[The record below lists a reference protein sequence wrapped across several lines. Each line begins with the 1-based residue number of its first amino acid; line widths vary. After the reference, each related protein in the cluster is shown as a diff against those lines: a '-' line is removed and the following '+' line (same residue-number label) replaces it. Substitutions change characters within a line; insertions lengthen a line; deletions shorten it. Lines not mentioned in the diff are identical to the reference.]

1 MNIIYTD
8 STSLLMLNNH
18 EDVIDIIISWSQLE
32 LITQHMN
39 IIYTDSTSQLM
50 LNNHEDVTD
59 IIQVFINS
67 FSTRK
72 YSSRCPNGTKMTG
85 EKSHECTSFR
95 WSTTHWERQIFG
107 VCCDQMLKKKKKGRE
122 HITWW
127 LGKTQWHVTY
137 CLDLKKTTIE
147 KWFCN

>member
-1 MNIIYTD
+1 MNIIYIDSTSLLMLSNYEDAIDTIISRSKQALIIEHMNIIYAD

-50 LNNHEDVTD
+50 LKNHEDVTD

-95 WSTTHWERQIFG
+95 WSTHWERQIFG
-107 VCCDQMLKKKKKGRE
+107 VCCDQM
-122 HITWW
+122 
-127 LGKTQWHVTY
+127 
-137 CLDLKKTTIE
+137 
-147 KWFCN
+147 